1 MGADLYRSGET
12 FELTMRIGIDLGGTK
27 IEGILMD
34 REGNVTEA
42 IRLAAPKE
50 EYDQT
55 VQAISELV
63 RELDDEAGIKCPVGI
78 GTPGAWIS
86 NRSVMKNCNSTW
98 LNGRP
103 CWTI

>member
-50 EYDQT
+50 E
-55 VQAISELV
+55 
-63 RELDDEAGIKCPVGI
+63 
-78 GTPGAWIS
+78 
-86 NRSVMKNCNSTW
+86 
-98 LNGRP
+98 
-103 CWTI
+103 